1 MPTLYRA
8 ILVTGF
14 MATTSLADIA
24 DIDPQRM
31 QRDIRIMEGVL
42 ANLYHDAPDQAN
54 FHTRGLHL
62 DGYGMLFLA
71 AEPRLIEEIGD
82 HSLSRKKLTAL
93 NHDLLAE
100 FLGNYAGTIGQL
112 KKNDRI
118 TVCYLPKPRDNLV
131 SLRDPVQAA
140 SFDLTNQIEPI
151 AELRDEG
158 RFDTK
163 ILKVIYPDSV
173 WTYITIF
180 ESRKPSPTDEHI
192 ATIGEAREFLEKWVA
207 EGKIDTSRAMLVR
220 KIGEADS
227 PVKVHVLGL
236 TSQPAAL
243 AATVKKSAIDAFRGG
258 RIDSATFR
266 QRIAFS
272 EYEDSKKID
281 IMAGIFDQVVGHDQL
296 PLIHTQRTLGM
307 YQPGVGA
314 LFFIRTPVSLFP
326 RLPSPHIE
334 SNILEAVADYGTTLS
349 QVQADEHV
357 IVEYRHSDLRL
368 VYLQVPKS
376 AIDAYASGDLD
387 LDAREAF
394 HEKAVV
400 KWVK

>member
-1 MPTLYRA
+1 MTTLYRA
-8 ILVTGF
+8 ILVAGLL
-14 MATTSLADIA
+14 ATASLADM
-24 DIDPQRM
+24 DPQRM

-42 ANLYHDAPDQAN
+42 GHLYHDAPEQAN

-71 AEPRLIEEIGD
+71 AEPRIRERRD
-82 HSLSRKKLTAL
+82 NSLSRGKWLAI
-93 NHDLLAE
+93 NRDLLAE

-112 KKNDRI
+112 DKDDQI
-118 TVCYLPKPRDNLV
+118 TVCYQPKPLEDIGPLH
-131 SLRDPVQAA
+131 DPNPVGTV

-151 AELRDEG
+151 AELREEG

-163 ILKVIYPDSV
+163 ILKLIYPDSV

-180 ESRKPSPTDEHI
+180 VAGKPSLTDEHI
-192 ATIGEAREFLEKWVA
+192 ATIGEVRAFMEKRAA
-207 EGKIDTSRAMLVR
+207 EGKIDTSRAMLIR

-227 PVKVHVLGL
+227 PVKVHILGF
-236 TSQPAAL
+236 TERPAAF
-243 AATVKKSAIDAFRGG
+243 AATAKKSAIDAFREG

-272 EYEDSKKID
+272 EHYEDSRKID
-281 IMAGIFDQVVGHDQL
+281 IMAGIFDQVVGHDQF
-296 PLIHTQRTLGM
+296 PLAHTQRTVGM
-307 YQPGVGA
+307 YQPDVGTI
-314 LFFIRTPVSLFP
+314 FFIHTPVSLFP
-326 RLPSPHIE
+326 RLPRPFIE
-334 SNILEAVADYGTTLS
+334 HEIVEAVADYGTTLS

-376 AIDAYASGDLD
+376 AIDAYASSDLD
-387 LDAREAF
+387 HDAREAF
-394 HEKAVV
+394 REKAVW